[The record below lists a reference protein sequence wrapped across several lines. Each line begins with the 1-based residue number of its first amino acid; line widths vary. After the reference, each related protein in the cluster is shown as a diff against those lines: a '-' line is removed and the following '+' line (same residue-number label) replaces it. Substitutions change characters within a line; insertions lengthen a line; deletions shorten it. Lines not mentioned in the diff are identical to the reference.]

1 MLAAF
6 DTWLFG
12 ELTLRVALAALIGG
26 AFGIE
31 REVHGHWAGFRTHMG
46 VAMGAA
52 IFAAAALLL
61 AVESLGD
68 ATRAVQG
75 IAAGVGFLGA
85 GTILKLSNQLQIKG
99 LTTAASI
106 WLTAALGMVAG
117 LGQYE
122 LAFAGAMVSFIVLGI
137 LRPVEKALER
147 RARQHWVSSAD
158 RGDADAPSTPPQS
171 EA

>member
-6 DTWLFG
+6 DAWLFG

-26 AFGIE
+26 AFGLE

-61 AVESLGD
+61 AVESHGD

-75 IAAGVGFLGA
+75 ISAGVGFLGA
-85 GTILKLSNQLQIKG
+85 GTILKLSGRLEIKG
-99 LTTAASI
+99 LTTAASV

-122 LAFAGAMVSFIVLGI
+122 LACAAAMVSFIVLGI
-137 LRPVEKALER
+137 LRPVEKAVER
-147 RARQHWVSSAD
+147 RARQLRDVSAD
-158 RGDADAPSTPPQS
+158 RGALDERTPP
-171 EA
+171 E